1 MSEVRTEDDTMVSSP
16 STAEVPQASA
26 ALAPTVTR
34 RRRRR
39 PSEWAGSIL
48 PPLGVFAAFI
58 ALWYAYA
65 HFALDEARRR
75 VALPYPHR
83 VFTDAFWDADVRQE
97 LLSATWVSFRVAF
110 TGLVIAMILGIAFA
124 VLMSQARWIERSFY
138 PYAVLVQTV
147 PILALVPLIGL
158 QLGYGFNA
166 RVLVVVI
173 ISLFPIITNTLF
185 GLKAAERGHH
195 ELFSLH
201 GASRLTRLR
210 KLQLPASL
218 PAMFTGFQIS
228 AGLAVIG
235 SIVGGFFFGRGERD
249 LGMRI
254 ALYTARLRP
263 SALIGAIILSAL
275 LGVVFFQ
282 SFGWL
287 GRRLT
292 RHWYQP
298 AGNRS

>member
-1 MSEVRTEDDTMVSSP
+1 MSSLETDETLAPV
-16 STAEVPQASA
+16 STAEVAMASTAMA
-26 ALAPTVTR
+26 APRSRRVSPGRLAVLL
-34 RRRRR
+34 
-39 PSEWAGSIL
+39 G
-48 PPLGVFAAFI
+48 PPIGVFVGFVLA
-58 ALWYAYA
+58 WYGYA
-65 HFALDEARRR
+65 HFVLSDAERRTS
-75 VALPYPHR
+75 LPYPHQ
-83 VFTDAFWDADVRQE
+83 VLTNAFLDNAVLSE
-97 LLSATWVSFRVAF
+97 LMSATWVSFKVAA
-110 TGLVIAMILGIAFA
+110 TGLAIAMILGIVFA

-138 PYAVLVQTV
+138 PYAVLLQTV

-158 QLGYGFNA
+158 RLGFGFNA

-195 ELFSLH
+195 ELFTLH

-249 LGMRI
+249 LGNRI
-254 ALYTARLRP
+254 QLYTARLRP
-263 SALIGAIILSAL
+263 SELIAAIILSAV

-282 SFGWL
+282 FFGWI

-292 RHWYQP
+292 RHWYAPQ
-298 AGNRS
+298 R

>member
-1 MSEVRTEDDTMVSSP
+1 MSEVHLGAHTSP
-16 STAEVPQASA
+16 GTTTAPAAQAGAITATGES
-26 ALAPTVTR
+26 R
-34 RRRRR
+34 RGGKLRRAVRL
-39 PSEWAGSIL
+39 GL
-48 PPLGVFAAFI
+48 PPMAVFLAFI

-65 HFALDEARRR
+65 HFLLSEAGRRT
-75 VALPYPHR
+75 ALPYPHQ
-83 VFTDAFWDADVRQE
+83 VLTDGFLDPGVRAE
-97 LLSATWVSFRVAF
+97 LLSATWVSFEVAF
-110 TGLVIAMILGIAFA
+110 TGLVIAMGLGVVFA

-138 PYAVLVQTV
+138 PYAVLLQTV

-158 QLGYGFNA
+158 QFGFGFNA
-166 RVLVVVI
+166 RVIVVVI

-185 GLKAAERGHH
+185 GLKSAERGHH
-195 ELFSLH
+195 ELFTLH

-263 SALIGAIILSAL
+263 SALIAAIVLSAL

-282 SFGWL
+282 FFGL
-287 GRRLT
+287 VGRRLT

-298 AGNRS
+298 AGTET

>member
-1 MSEVRTEDDTMVSSP
+1 MSQVRADADELTSP
-16 STAEVPQASA
+16 TAAQVAQATAIIAAPQRTGRVRST
-26 ALAPTVTR
+26 LGTV
-34 RRRRR
+34 
-39 PSEWAGSIL
+39 G
-48 PPLGVFAAFI
+48 PPVGVFVAFL
-58 ALWYAYA
+58 ALWYVYA
-65 HFALDEARRR
+65 HFFMSDAERRTS
-75 VALPYPHR
+75 LPYPHQ
-83 VFTDAFWDADVRQE
+83 VLTEAFLVGDVQSE
-97 LLSATWVSFRVAF
+97 LASATWVSFKVAAV
-110 TGLVIAMILGIAFA
+110 GLVIAMALGIVFA
-124 VLMSQARWIERSFY
+124 ILMSQARWVERSFY
-138 PYAVLVQTV
+138 PYAVFVQTV

-158 QLGYGFNA
+158 RFGFGFNA

-185 GLKAAERGHH
+185 GLKSAEKGHH
-195 ELFSLH
+195 ELFRLH
-201 GASRLTRLR
+201 GAGRVTRLV

-249 LGMRI
+249 LGNRI
-254 ALYTARLRP
+254 LLYSNRLRP
-263 SALIGAIILSAL
+263 AELIAAIILSAL

-282 SFGWL
+282 FFGWL

-298 AGNRS
+298 AGQGS

>member
-1 MSEVRTEDDTMVSSP
+1 MTEVRRDDTAVADT
-16 STAEVPQASA
+16 TASQVEQATAMLA
-26 ALAPTVTR
+26 APR
-34 RRRRR
+34 RGGGWGGLPGRL
-39 PSEWAGSIL
+39 L
-48 PPLGVFAAFI
+48 PPLAVFVGFV

-65 HFALDEARRR
+65 HFFMTDAERRTS
-75 VALPYPHR
+75 LPYPHQ
-83 VFTDAFWDADVRQE
+83 VLTDAFLVGDIQSE
-97 LLSATWVSFRVAF
+97 LASATWVSFKVAA
-110 TGLVIAMILGIAFA
+110 TGLVIAMVLGILFA
-124 VLMSQARWIERSFY
+124 ILMSQARWVERSFY
-138 PYAVLVQTV
+138 PYAVFVQTV

-158 QLGYGFNA
+158 RFGFGFGA

-185 GLKAAERGHH
+185 GLKAAETGHH

-228 AGLAVIG
+228 AGMAVIG

-249 LGMRI
+249 LGNRI
-254 ALYTARLRP
+254 LLYSNRLRP
-263 SALIGAIILSAL
+263 AELIAAIILSAL
-275 LGVVFFQ
+275 LGVLFFQ
-282 SFGWL
+282 FFGGL

-298 AGNRS
+298 TSNGS